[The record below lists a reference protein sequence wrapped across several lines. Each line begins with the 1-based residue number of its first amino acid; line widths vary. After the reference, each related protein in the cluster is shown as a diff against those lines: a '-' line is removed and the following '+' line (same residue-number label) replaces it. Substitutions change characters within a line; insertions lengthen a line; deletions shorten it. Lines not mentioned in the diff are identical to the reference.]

1 MTLNLNRVR
10 RYTFRTYCLDTK
22 CNPFSYSNSNPLTE
36 EDLRGDYI
44 SLEGTVKKSISD
56 EHQDIKRAPMRF
68 GKRAPMRFGKR
79 EFVDEPDEYQ
89 ILRSARAPMRFGKRS
104 DLSKRAPMRFGKRAP
119 MRFGKRDFRAPSF
132 VNNYDEY
139 VIGGDYI

>member
-1 MTLNLNRVR
+1 M
-10 RYTFRTYCLDTK
+10 
-22 CNPFSYSNSNPLTE
+22 
-36 EDLRGDYI
+36 RGGYKI
-44 SLEGTVKKSISD
+44 LEGTVKKSISD

-79 EFVDEPDEYQ
+79 EFDDDLDEYQ
-89 ILRSARAPMRFGKRS
+89 ILRSARAPMRFG
-104 DLSKRAPMRFGKRAP
+104 KRAPMRFGKRAP
-119 MRFGKRDFRAPSF
+119 MRFGKRDFEAPSF